1 MGEILRIEDH
11 RRRKPVTLHPSPPDT
26 AELATFFQDFEK
38 ILEAYYILAQSIFEQ
53 ADRQTVVLKN
63 LRKVPDLQFKR
74 QLAPSI
80 FEQADQQTVV
90 LKNLQMVS
98 DALYGHLPEV

>member
-11 RRRKPVTLHPSPPDT
+11 RRRKPVTLPPSPPDA
-26 AELATFFQDFEK
+26 AELASFFQDFEK

-53 ADRQTVVLKN
+53 AD
-63 LRKVPDLQFKR
+63 
-74 QLAPSI
+74 
-80 FEQADQQTVV
+80 QQTVV

-98 DALYGHLPEV
+98 DARYGHLAEV

>member
-11 RRRKPVTLHPSPPDT
+11 CRRNPVTLPPSPPDA
-26 AELATFFQDFEK
+26 AELASLFQDFEK

-53 ADRQTVVLKN
+53 AEQQRVVLNN
-63 LRKVPDLQFKR
+63 LRKVPDLQSKR

-90 LKNLQMVS
+90 LKNLQMVA
-98 DALYGHLPEV
+98 DALYGRLPEG